1 MAKMIP
7 DTIERNDPRRKGEYM
22 VYDWISDPSIPGY
35 CFYSLPQTNH
45 FHKMI
50 GEVDFLY
57 ICNQGMLCI
66 EVKGGQ
72 EIYRKERKWYSVN
85 KRGIHN
91 EIHDP
96 FLQSRDCMYAL
107 GRYLEEVYGS
117 QSVEERFQRGYCV
130 VFPECIAKCKGNDI
144 VTEVMFDNRYDL
156 SEFKSFINNSL
167 KYWADKEVEKHFG
180 SGSIQLT
187 SKQVNQMVDLLQAD
201 FGSIPSMRLSIQN
214 VERQMLSM
222 SDEQMDVFEN
232 MRGNRR
238 LLVQGGAGTGKS
250 LMALAEVR
258 HSLSE
263 NKRVLYVCFN
273 KNMAQY
279 ARKNLP
285 QNANLNVKTF
295 HALIGGYLE
304 GDTYNLSLEDLCR
317 EYAEKG
323 SAPDKE
329 DVLVIDEGQDLMFDF
344 VWETIDVFLKGG
356 MERGKWIIFT
366 DPNQN
371 IFSNDLSYQ
380 NGIEYIRELCDPA
393 VFNLTKNWRNTAQ
406 IIRRTSVLTS
416 VPLARYMKIDGPKVV
431 VRSNISGNASLV
443 KQLKKDISS
452 LIMGGTSAKDIVIL
466 STKKMANS
474 ALNGISEV
482 CNLRIVEPGNLN
494 EAKNNQINYYTIQSF
509 KGLESSIVL
518 YVDIDGFM
526 KKDQKR
532 LNYVAMTRAKAL
544 LYMYFKDELVD
555 EYDQVVDEGTE
566 YLET

>member
-1 MAKMIP
+1 
-7 DTIERNDPRRKGEYM
+7 
-22 VYDWISDPSIPGY
+22 
-35 CFYSLPQTNH
+35 
-45 FHKMI
+45 
-50 GEVDFLY
+50 
-57 ICNQGMLCI
+57 
-66 EVKGGQ
+66 
-72 EIYRKERKWYSVN
+72 
-85 KRGIHN
+85 
-91 EIHDP
+91 
-96 FLQSRDCMYAL
+96 
-107 GRYLEEVYGS
+107 
-117 QSVEERFQRGYCV
+117 
-130 VFPECIAKCKGNDI
+130 
-144 VTEVMFDNRYDL
+144 
-156 SEFKSFINNSL
+156 
-167 KYWADKEVEKHFG
+167 
-180 SGSIQLT
+180 
-187 SKQVNQMVDLLQAD
+187 
-201 FGSIPSMRLSIQN
+201 
-214 VERQMLSM
+214 M

-323 SAPDKE
+323 SAPDKV

>member
-7 DTIERNDPRRKGEYM
+7 DTIERNDPRRSGEYM

-45 FHKMI
+45 SHKMI

-96 FLQSRDCMYAL
+96 FIQSRECMYAL
-107 GRYLEEVYGS
+107 GSYLEEVYGS
-117 QSVEERFQRGYCV
+117 HSVEKRLQRGYCV
-130 VFPECIAKCKGNDI
+130 IFPECIARCKGNDI

-156 SEFKSFINNSL
+156 SEFKGFLSNTLN
-167 KYWADKEVEKHFG
+167 YWANKEVEKHFG
-180 SGSIQLT
+180 IGSLPLT
-187 SKQVNQMVDLLQAD
+187 PKQVNQMVDLLQAD

-222 SDEQMDVFEN
+222 SDEQMEVYEN
-232 MRGNRR
+232 MRGNKR

-258 HSLSE
+258 HSLAE
-263 NKRVLYVCFN
+263 NKKVLYLCFN

-279 ARKNLP
+279 AKNNLP
-285 QNANLNVKTF
+285 QDDSLYVKTI
-295 HALIGGYLE
+295 HSLIGEYLE
-304 GDTYNLSLEDLCR
+304 TETFNLSLEDLCGLFL
-317 EYAEKG
+317 EENIVPEKV
-323 SAPDKE
+323 
-329 DVLVIDEGQDLMFDF
+329 DVLVADEGQDLMFDF
-344 VWETIDVFLKGG
+344 VWEAIDMFLKGG
-356 MERGKWIIFT
+356 MEKGKWIIFT

-380 NGIEYIRELCDPA
+380 NGIEYLQELCDPA
-393 VFNLTKNWRNTAQ
+393 IFNLTKNWRNTAQ

-431 VRSNISGNASLV
+431 VRSNINGNKSLI

-452 LIMGGTSAKDIVIL
+452 LIMGGTPAKDIVVL
-466 STKKMANS
+466 SPKRMENS
-474 ALNGISEV
+474 ALYGISEV
-482 CNLRIVEPGNLN
+482 CNLRIVEPGNLYK
-494 EAKNNQINYYTIQSF
+494 AKDNQINYYTVQSF
-509 KGLESSIVL
+509 KGLESLIVL
-518 YVDIDGFM
+518 YVDINGFR
-526 KKDQKR
+526 KSEQKR

-544 LYMYFKDELVD
+544 LYMYITEDLVD
-555 EYDQVVDEGTE
+555 EYDIAVDEGLE
-566 YLET
+566 YLEI